1 MIMAAGL
8 GTRMKSRKTKVLHE
22 VAGRPLIAWAVETA
36 KEAGAGKIVAIL
48 GHQLEDVKDA
58 LDKRYGENEIVIAHQ
73 KEQNG
78 TGHAVRCALEAITD
92 EPDDKIV
99 VILSGDAPLL
109 KPQRVKALIEAA
121 TQSKSHMALLSTSP
135 AVRMPYGRL
144 IRDDDGNLKK
154 IIEDADA
161 TEKQKEINE
170 LNAGF
175 YAIRLGEL
183 RQSIGGID
191 SNNAQGEIYL
201 TDLAEIAYKNGG
213 AEVLDVPFE
222 ETSGINNRVDLAN
235 VSKVAQKRIVE
246 SHMTRGVTFQDPAQT
261 YVDADI
267 KDIGSD
273 TFIAAGVQ
281 LRGNIKIG
289 TGVFIDTGCVLTNV
303 EIGDDIHLK
312 PYSVLSD
319 SKVGN
324 ESVIGP
330 FTHCRPGTVVEENVK
345 LGNFVETKKAHF
357 KNGSKASH
365 LSYLGDASIGS
376 KANIGCGTITCNY
389 DGFKKHK
396 TVIESGAFI
405 GSDSQLVAPV
415 TIGRDAFVGSGTTVT
430 KDVPRSSLAL
440 SRSKQ
445 VNVDGWADRF
455 REAQEKRK
463 K

>member
-1 MIMAAGL
+1 M
-8 GTRMKSRKTKVLHE
+8 
-22 VAGRPLIAWAVETA
+22 
-36 KEAGAGKIVAIL
+36 
-48 GHQLEDVKDA
+48 
-58 LDKRYGENEIVIAHQ
+58 
-73 KEQNG
+73 
-78 TGHAVRCALEAITD
+78 
-92 EPDDKIV
+92 
-99 VILSGDAPLL
+99 
-109 KPQRVKALIEAA
+109 
-121 TQSKSHMALLSTSP
+121 
-135 AVRMPYGRL
+135 
-144 IRDDDGNLKK
+144 
-154 IIEDADA
+154 
-161 TEKQKEINE
+161 
-170 LNAGF
+170 
-175 YAIRLGEL
+175 
-183 RQSIGGID
+183 
-191 SNNAQGEIYL
+191 
-201 TDLAEIAYKNGG
+201 
-213 AEVLDVPFE
+213 
-222 ETSGINNRVDLAN
+222 
-235 VSKVAQKRIVE
+235 
-246 SHMTRGVTFQDPAQT
+246 
-261 YVDADI
+261 
-267 KDIGSD
+267 
-273 TFIAAGVQ
+273 
-281 LRGNIKIG
+281 
-289 TGVFIDTGCVLTNV
+289 